1 MYCYLPLVN
10 YFSNPILIIFIS
22 VPSSEK
28 EIKTTI
34 DKNMEKIKE
43 KLAGFAK
50 LMESEHVGISFSL
63 LSKCL
68 SDTMDIYILIQVN
81 FKNRS
86 IYHWLYSTTRI

>member
-1 MYCYLPLVN
+1 MKTMFIHVYWYLPLVSYM
-10 YFSNPILIIFIS
+10 YFFNPILIIFIS

-63 LSKCL
+63 
-68 SDTMDIYILIQVN
+68 
-81 FKNRS
+81 F
-86 IYHWLYSTTRI
+86 

>member
-10 YFSNPILIIFIS
+10 YFFNPILIIFIS

-63 LSKCL
+63 LNKCL
-68 SDTMDIYILIQVN
+68 SDMMHVLIQVK
-81 FKNRS
+81 FENRS
-86 IYHWLYSTTRI
+86 IYHSLYSTARI

>member
-1 MYCYLPLVN
+1 MKTMFIHVYWYIYYMYWYLPLVSYM
-10 YFSNPILIIFIS
+10 YFFNPILIIFIS
-22 VPSSEK
+22 VPSSEN

-63 LSKCL
+63 
-68 SDTMDIYILIQVN
+68 
-81 FKNRS
+81 F
-86 IYHWLYSTTRI
+86 